1 MKLIKSFSHFI
12 NESDFNQ
19 NSMGF
24 WFVVSEYKIVAVYD
38 NIKDAKR
45 YYEAEIEFKK
55 NLYFDKYYEE
65 QEESGR
71 RMIDYGAYSHSEGG
85 YMNPPES
92 TITDEEYEEYF
103 EDNYGNEIYMSGP
116 YGLNELPN
124 DIQSLMTPEIMEDII
139 KNGAYEE

>member
-116 YGLNELPN
+116 YNLNELPN

>member
-55 NLYFDKYYEE
+55 DLYFDKYYEE

-116 YGLNELPN
+116 YNLNELPN